1 MFAYYTPLTHTSPEI
16 ITLEQAK
23 KQLKM
28 EDLGTFDDD
37 LIQDCIDAAID
48 EAENYCNT
56 AIRQV
61 KYKVQMASWVNNFEF
76 EKQKVAAIDQ
86 ITYKDEAG
94 DDQTLPETSYQ
105 LLPKDKYASIIQF
118 TDVNSLPKLQ
128 DNNSTAVSI
137 NITIGYP
144 DSVGVPKAIT
154 QAIKLLITDNYEYRG
169 DREKPLNTA
178 SRVKLEAYKYY
189 TIPNG

>member
-1 MFAYYTPLTHTSPEI
+1 MFAYYTPLTHTSPEVV
-16 ITLEQAK
+16 TLEQAK

-61 KYKVQMASWVNNFEF
+61 KYKVQMASWSNNFEF
-76 EKQKVAAIDQ
+76 AKQKVASIDQ
-86 ITYKDEAG
+86 VTYKDEAG
-94 DDQTLPETSYQ
+94 DVQTLPEASYQ
-105 LLPKDKYASIIQF
+105 LLPLDKFASVIQF
-118 TDVNSLPKLQ
+118 TDPNSLPKTQ

-137 NITIGYP
+137 DITIGYS
-144 DSVGVPKAIT
+144 DSVAVPKAIT

-169 DREKPLNTA
+169 DREKVLNTA
-178 SRVKLEAYKYY
+178 SRVKLEPYKYY
-189 TIPNG
+189 TTPNG